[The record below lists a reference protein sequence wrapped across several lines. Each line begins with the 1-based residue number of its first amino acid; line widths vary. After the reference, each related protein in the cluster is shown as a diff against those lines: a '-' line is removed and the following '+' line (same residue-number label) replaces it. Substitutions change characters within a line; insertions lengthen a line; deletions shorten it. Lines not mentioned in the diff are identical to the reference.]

1 MDLDLNDKLFVVLG
15 ASSGFGKAIAER
27 LIQENARVIAV
38 ARRTDLLKCDS
49 KPGCER
55 YIPMQADVTS
65 KDFIENLMKQ
75 LDGKTLHGIVLNAGG
90 PPAGGFMEI
99 NPTQWMDAFNEV
111 LYWKIKLLQRLI
123 PKFSEAG
130 YGRIVLIE
138 SVSVKQPV
146 KQLVLSNAFR
156 AAVAG
161 MVRTLADE
169 VAGNGITIN
178 ILAPGYH
185 ETDAMKR
192 LFVKKSETLGI
203 GIEEARDIF
212 AGETGIGKMG
222 NPDHFAELAAWLLSP
237 SSGYITGQVISV
249 AGNLVKGI
257 MG

>member
-1 MDLDLNDKLFVVLG
+1 MELGLDDKLFVVLG

-38 ARRTDLLKCDS
+38 ARRGDLLSCHS

-65 KDFIENLMKQ
+65 GDFIENLATA

-90 PPAGGFMEI
+90 PPASGFMETK
-99 NPTQWMDAFNEV
+99 PEQWMDAFHQV
-111 LYWKIKLLQRLI
+111 LFWKIKLLQRLM
-123 PKFSEAG
+123 PDFVAAG

-156 AAVAG
+156 AAVTG

-169 VAGNGITIN
+169 VAGNGVTIN
-178 ILAPGYH
+178 IMAPGYH

-203 GIEEARDIF
+203 GLEEAREIF
-212 AGETGIGKMG
+212 AGETGTGSMG

>member
-27 LIQENARVIAV
+27 LIHENARVIAV
-38 ARRTDLLKCDS
+38 ARRAELLKCDS

-55 YIPMQADVTS
+55 YIPMPADVTS
-65 KDFIENLMKQ
+65 EDFIEYLMKQ
-75 LDGKTLHGIVLNAGG
+75 LDGKKLHGIVLNAGG
-90 PPAGGFMEI
+90 PPAGGFMDTKPE
-99 NPTQWMDAFNEV
+99 QWIEAFHQV
-111 LYWKIKLLQRLI
+111 LLWKIKLLRRLI
-123 PKFSEAG
+123 PIFSEAG
-130 YGRIVLIE
+130 YGRIVMIE

-161 MVRTLADE
+161 MARTLADE
-169 VAGNGITIN
+169 VAGKGITIN

-203 GIEEARDIF
+203 GLDEAREIF
-212 AGETGIGKMG
+212 SAETGTGSMG
-222 NPDHFAELAAWLLSP
+222 NPHHFAELATWLLSP
-237 SSGYITGQVISV
+237 SSSYITGQVISV

>member
-1 MDLDLNDKLFVVLG
+1 MDLDLKDKLFVVLG
-15 ASSGFGKAIAER
+15 ASSGFGKAISER
-27 LIQENARVIAV
+27 LIQENAQVIAV
-38 ARRTDLLKCDS
+38 ARRADLLRCQT
-49 KPGCER
+49 KPDCER
-55 YIPMQADVTS
+55 YIAMQADVVS
-65 KDFIENLMKQ
+65 EGFIDNLVKQ

-99 NPTQWMDAFNEV
+99 KPEQWMDAFHQV
-111 LYWKIKLLQRLI
+111 FFWKVKLLQQLI
-123 PKFSEAG
+123 PIFSAVG

-178 ILAPGYH
+178 IMAPGYH

-203 GIEEARDIF
+203 GLEEARELF
-212 AGETGIGKMG
+212 AGETGTGSMG

-249 AGNLVKGI
+249 SGNLVKGI

>member
-27 LIQENARVIAV
+27 LIQENASVIAV
-38 ARRTDLLKCDS
+38 ARRADLLKCDS
-49 KPGCER
+49 KHGCNR

-65 KDFIENLMKQ
+65 EDFIENLMKQ
-75 LDGKTLHGIVLNAGG
+75 LDGKMLHGILLNAGG
-90 PPAGGFMEI
+90 PPAGGFMET
-99 NPTQWMDAFNEV
+99 NLAQWMDAFHQV
-111 LYWKIKLLQRLI
+111 FYWKIRLLQRLI
-123 PKFSEAG
+123 PKLIEAG

-156 AAVAG
+156 PGVAG

-169 VAGNGITIN
+169 VSGNGITIN
-178 ILAPGYH
+178 IMAPGYH
-185 ETDAMKR
+185 ETEAMKR

-203 GIEEARDIF
+203 GLEEAREIY
-212 AGETGIGKMG
+212 AGETGTGSMG

-237 SSGYITGQVISV
+237 SSGYVTGQVISV

>member
-1 MDLDLNDKLFVVLG
+1 MDLNLHDKLFVVLG

-38 ARRTDLLKCDS
+38 ARRAELLKCDHPS
-49 KPGCER
+49 GNDR
-55 YIPMQADVTS
+55 YIPLQADVTS
-65 KDFIENLMKQ
+65 DDFIEKLLNHLE
-75 LDGKTLHGIVLNAGG
+75 GETLHGMVINAGG
-90 PPAGGFMEI
+90 PPAGGFME
-99 NPTQWMDAFNEV
+99 NTPEQWQEAFNSV
-111 LYWKIKLLQRLI
+111 LLWKVKLLQKLMPRLV
-123 PKFSEAG
+123 ETN
-130 YGRIVLIE
+130 YGRILLIE

-169 VAGNGITIN
+169 VAGNGVTLN

-192 LFVKKSETLGI
+192 LFVKRAETTSI
-203 GIEEARDIF
+203 TVEQAREMF
-212 AGETGIGKMG
+212 TRETGTGTMG
-222 NPDHFAELAAWLLSP
+222 NPDHFAELATWLLSP

-249 AGNLVKGI
+249 AGNLVNGI